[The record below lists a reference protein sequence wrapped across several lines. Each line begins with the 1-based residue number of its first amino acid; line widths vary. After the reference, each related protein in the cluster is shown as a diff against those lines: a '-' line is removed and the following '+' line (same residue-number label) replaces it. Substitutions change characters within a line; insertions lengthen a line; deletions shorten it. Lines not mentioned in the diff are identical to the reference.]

1 LHNIASKACTPQYTQ
16 IFIELD
22 MKKIFR
28 RIGLL
33 LLLIGLIAGIVKAV
47 LVYGN
52 LEPIK
57 VLLSKM
63 TPAKA
68 PAVQAKIPDFRELA
82 MQQGGTLEPT
92 EAQLKEEKA
101 IENSQVATAGQWLAS
116 ANAQQRHDGAEQL
129 SAYPTVEAEKM
140 LLKALSS
147 DADPAVRSTAAESLS
162 AFETLSAEAITGL
175 LAAMDDDNQNVQF
188 NALSTLQNQVANE
201 ENNSKRYQMI
211 MRGLKKK
218 LKSTHLSEEMR
229 NTVRGFIDDQ
239 QPS

>member
-1 LHNIASKACTPQYTQ
+1 
-16 IFIELD
+16 
-22 MKKIFR
+22 MKKIVR

-52 LEPIK
+52 FEPIK
-57 VLLSKM
+57 ALLSKAA
-63 TPAKA
+63 PAKA
-68 PAVQAKIPDFRELA
+68 PAVQVQMPDFRELA

-129 SAYPTVEAEKM
+129 SAYPTAEAEK
-140 LLKALSS
+140 LLLNALSG
-147 DADPAVRSTAAESLS
+147 DADPEVRSTAAESLS
-162 AFETLSAEAITGL
+162 AFEPLSTAAIAGL
-175 LAAMDDDNQNVQF
+175 FAAMDDNNQNVQF

-201 ENNSKRYQMI
+201 ESNSKRYQMI

-239 QPS
+239 QLS